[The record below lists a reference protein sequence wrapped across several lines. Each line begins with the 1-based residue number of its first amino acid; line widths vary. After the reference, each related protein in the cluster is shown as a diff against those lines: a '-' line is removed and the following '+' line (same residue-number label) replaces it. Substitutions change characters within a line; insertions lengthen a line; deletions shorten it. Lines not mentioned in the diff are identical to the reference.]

1 VRDSRES
8 FANLSRW
15 LEDARAL
22 ASPHLVV
29 VLVGNKS
36 DREEDREVEWE
47 EASRWAA
54 EHSMCPCDGG
64 GCFWLTYGRCPLP
77 RDVLADG
84 RQRGG
89 ALLTGCPIRAA
100 IDRIWSAGSRESGER
115 CELRR
120 SRPAARKQF
129 QSAQLWKFREHEWWA
144 ETGLVEVE
152 VEGLDAG
159 NRTTMLLMLHHSKH
173 CWCVL
178 RIYSLPSV

>member
-1 VRDSRES
+1 MRQLDHSFPDNSLLYFQIGDPELLPRRCWGIVSVRHHEVSGFIIIFAQDERPIVRDSRES
-8 FANLSRW
+8 FANLARW

-84 RQRGG
+84 R
-89 ALLTGCPIRAA
+89 
-100 IDRIWSAGSRESGER
+100 
-115 CELRR
+115 
-120 SRPAARKQF
+120 
-129 QSAQLWKFREHEWWA
+129 
-144 ETGLVEVE
+144 
-152 VEGLDAG
+152 
-159 NRTTMLLMLHHSKH
+159 
-173 CWCVL
+173 
-178 RIYSLPSV
+178 